1 MPVGKLSPSPPRL
14 GWATGP
20 QPGQGLALGPALAKT
35 QCISQK
41 PLRPGQCWPA
51 QAVGGFGLPVGGLG
65 RLATRPGWATKAG
78 SGWNKNLGF
87 ARG

>member
-1 MPVGKLSPSPPRL
+1 MWAQYKCQKQAHPGKF
-14 GWATGP
+14 
-20 QPGQGLALGPALAKT
+20 
-35 QCISQK
+35 
-41 PLRPGQCWPA
+41 WPA
-51 QAVGGFGLPVGGLG
+51 QAVGGFELPVGGLG

>member
-1 MPVGKLSPSPPRL
+1 MPVGKLGPGPLRL
-14 GWATGP
+14 GWATKS
-20 QPGQGLALGPALAKT
+20 QPGQSLALGPALAKT

-51 QAVGGFGLPVGGLG
+51 QAVGGFELPVGEPHLQPTG
-65 RLATRPGWATKAG
+65 RSWATKTCPG
-78 SGWNKNLGF
+78 QNLNLRF

>member
-41 PLRPGQCWPA
+41 TLRPGQCWPA
-51 QAVGGFGLPVGGLG
+51 QAVGGFGLPVGEL
-65 RLATRPGWATKAG
+65 RPAPTGAGWATKPG
-78 SGWNKNLGF
+78 SGRNKNLGF

>member
-1 MPVGKLSPSPPRL
+1 MPVGKLGPSPPRL

-41 PLRPGQCWPA
+41 PLRPGSFWPA
-51 QAVGGFGLPVGGLG
+51 QAVGGFGLPVGELTPPPTGAG
-65 RLATRPGWATKAG
+65 WATRPW
-78 SGWNKNLGF
+78 SGQNLILKF

>member
-1 MPVGKLSPSPPRL
+1 MPVGKLGPGPPRL

-41 PLRPGQCWPA
+41 PRRPGQCWPA
-51 QAVGGFGLPVGGLG
+51 QAAGGFGLPVGE
-65 RLATRPGWATKAG
+65 LALPHTWAAWATKPCA
-78 SGWNKNLGF
+78 SQNKNLKV

>member
-1 MPVGKLSPSPPRL
+1 MPVGKLGPGPPRP

-35 QCISQK
+35 QCIGQK

-51 QAVGGFGLPVGGLG
+51 QAVGGFGLPVGELTPHPTG
-65 RLATRPGWATKAG
+65 AGWATKTWPG
-78 SGWNKNLGF
+78 LNLILKV